1 MPVSESTWS
10 RLDAIWAE
18 IADIEHAE
26 AVLGWDEQVNLP
38 PAAAAGRGDQIAT
51 LEGLVH
57 ARLTS
62 PELADLL
69 ARAEAHP
76 DLSGARRAW
85 LRAARRRQER
95 AVRIPADLVLEMS
108 RAASAGFAVWQAARQ
123 AEAFPRY
130 APALARNLALA
141 RAYAD
146 ALGGP
151 DRYAALLGVHEPD
164 VDLGRVEQVFA
175 ELRAALVPLVDRVL
189 AAPPLSR
196 AAFDQPVETG
206 RQLAVGRDAVT
217 AFGYDW
223 ARGRED
229 LSAHPFSVSFGPE
242 DCRITT
248 RVDRDDFAAAFFAT
262 LHEAG
267 HAIYEQGLPAAWGR
281 SPLGQA
287 CSTAVHESQSR
298 LWENIV
304 GRSLPFWEFFAPRLA
319 AEIPEAF
326 GGFGAEDLFR
336 AANVVRRS
344 PIRVEADELTYN
356 LHVLLRFE
364 LERALLADDLP
375 VDELPSA
382 WNAGMERLVGIRPE
396 SDREGVLQDVHW
408 SQGAFGYFPTYTLG
422 TVLAAQ
428 WLEVADRGSPDLW
441 AQVRAGDFSGLLG
454 FLRREIHG
462 RAATVTPDELV
473 RAVTGGPLDCGPYL
487 RYLRE
492 KYRVLY
498 G

>member
-1 MPVSESTWS
+1 MRLAESVWS
-10 RLDAIWAE
+10 KLDAIWAE

-38 PAAAAGRGDQIAT
+38 PGAASGRGDQIAT

-69 ARAEAHP
+69 SRAEALFE
-76 DLSGARRAW
+76 LSDERRAW
-85 LRAARRRQER
+85 LRAARRRHER
-95 AVRIPADLVLEMS
+95 AVRVPADLVVEMS

-123 AEAFPRY
+123 ADDFARY
-130 APALARNLALA
+130 APALARNLELV

-146 ALGGP
+146 ALGGGS
-151 DRYAALLGVHEPD
+151 RYLALLRIHEPD
-164 VDLGRVEQVFA
+164 ADLGRVEQVFA
-175 ELRAALVPLVDRVL
+175 ELRTALVPLVEQVC

-196 AAFDQPVETG
+196 APFDQPVEAA
-206 RQLAVGRDAVT
+206 RQLAVGRSAVT
-217 AFGYDW
+217 HFGYDW
-223 ARGRED
+223 TRGRED
-229 LSAHPFSVSFGPE
+229 LSAHPFSVSFGPD

-248 RVDRDDFAAAFFAT
+248 RVDPDDFAAAFFAT

-267 HAIYEQGLPAAWGR
+267 HALYEQGLPAAWGR

-298 LWENIV
+298 LWENMI
-304 GRSLPFWEFFAPRLA
+304 GRSLPFWEFFAPKLA
-319 AEIPEAF
+319 AAIPDAF
-326 GGFGAEDLFR
+326 DRFGAEDLYR

-364 LERALLADDLP
+364 LERALLTEDLP
-375 VDELPSA
+375 VSELPSA
-382 WNAGMERLVGIRPE
+382 WNTAMERLVGIRPA

-408 SQGAFGYFPTYTLG
+408 SQGSIGYFPTYTLG

-428 WLEVADRGSPDLW
+428 WLEVAERALPDLW
-441 AQVRAGDFSGLLG
+441 AQVRAGDFAGLLG
-454 FLRREIHG
+454 FLRREIHA
-462 RAATVTPDELV
+462 RAATVTPDELAH
-473 RAVTGGPLDCGPYL
+473 AVAGGPLDCGPYL
-487 RYLRE
+487 RYLRA
-492 KYRVLY
+492 KYQALY
-498 G
+498 A